1 MAVDLQKLKRKMR
14 GVTST
19 RQVTR
24 ALQMVSAM
32 KMRKAQE
39 LSARSRA
46 YRKSL
51 IELMETF
58 DFEALALP
66 EELVSVPQGDR
77 ILVVS
82 FASDRGLCGP
92 YNTNIITAIQ
102 RMVYELQP
110 LKVEIKSVGWKVGAT
125 LQRRGYKL
133 LSNTRR
139 PAEQDRLAF
148 MRTMAGELM
157 ELWRS
162 GEYQRIYLLFSALRG
177 MTVQKP
183 TLVPWLP
190 FQKKEEDRR
199 HPGPS
204 FTEDFIDEPDTLKVF
219 AATIR
224 RYLDNSLLSAVLE
237 SEASEHVARMVAMDN
252 ATRNAED
259 LYRALQL
266 TFNKA
271 RQAKITQEIC
281 EIVSGANAIGKG

>member
-39 LSARSRA
+39 LSARSRV
-46 YRKSL
+46 YRKAL

-58 DFEALALP
+58 DTEELPMP
-66 EELVSVPQGDR
+66 EELVSVPNGDR
-77 ILVVS
+77 TLVVA

-92 YNTNIITAIQ
+92 YNNNVIGAINQ
-102 RMVYELQP
+102 LEMESYPHPVD
-110 LKVEIKSVGWKVGAT
+110 IKSVGWKVGAT
-125 LQRRGYKL
+125 LQRRGYNV
-133 LSNTRR
+133 LSKTRR
-139 PAEQDRLAF
+139 PAEHERLAF

-162 GEYQRIYLLFSALRG
+162 GKYQKIGFLYTSLRG
-177 MTVQKP
+177 MSVQRP
-183 TLVPWLP
+183 ALTPWLP
-190 FQKKEEDRR
+190 FEKKEEDRR
-199 HPGPS
+199 HPGLS
-204 FTEDFIDEPDTLKVF
+204 FTEDFIDEPGTYPVYV
-219 AATIR
+219 ATIR
-224 RYLDNSLLSAVLE
+224 RYLDNSLLSALLE

-259 LYRALQL
+259 LYRELQL

-271 RQAKITQEIC
+271 RQAKITQEIS
-281 EIVSGANAIGKG
+281 EIVSGANALGKG